1 MNDASKPPEG
11 GQKGGGQT
19 GRKSPRFSFGW
30 VVIVL
35 LLVLVV
41 SQFLAP
47 KPKQPTW
54 QDFTRWVS
62 EGRLEDVIV
71 TKQRIVGKYIEEAG
85 TDGVPE
91 KHVPF
96 EFPRVFGSE
105 KDVELLNA
113 ADVKWR
119 SDVESDGLGSVIL
132 WFLPLIVIV
141 GIWIF
146 LMRRMNPG
154 QQVMSFGKSKA
165 KIYAEKEVQVN
176 FDDVA
181 GVEEAVE
188 EVREIVDFLREP
200 EKFQN
205 LGARIPK
212 GVLLLGAPGT
222 GKTLLARAVAG
233 EAEVP
238 FFTLSGSDF
247 VEMFVGVGASRVRDL
262 FKQAAQTAPCI
273 VFIDELDALG
283 KTRGT
288 SPVSNDEREQTLN
301 ALLVEM
307 DGFDTNSGVIIMAA
321 TNRPEILDAALMRPG
336 RFDRQIVVDKPDIK
350 GREAILAVHAKAVK
364 LNDEVDLGV
373 IAARTPGFAGA
384 ELANVINEA
393 ALLAARNDKTSVT
406 MKELEEAI
414 DRTIAGLEKKKR
426 LMTKKDK
433 EIVAYHETGHALV
446 AAKLPHTD
454 PVHRI
459 SIIPRGMGALGHTLQ
474 LPTDERYLLTFDE
487 LGSRMAVLLGGR
499 AAEIVIY
506 GQVSTGAHNDIERVS
521 KMARRMVTEYGMS
534 DKMGPISWEQ
544 EQRSFLWADGTG
556 SKRDF
561 SEITG
566 REIDEE
572 VMRVVE
578 AAEKVALGTLE
589 ENRDLLEIVA
599 QRLME
604 IELIEA
610 DEFNRLIGE
619 GDGEPSPADAPEP
632 SATEAPP
639 AGEDT
644 ATPAEEETAP
654 PAEEDS
660 AKPAEEETAPPADE
674 EKE

>member
-1 MNDASKPPEG
+1 MNDARKPPEG
-11 GQKGGGQT
+11 SPKGGGQS
-19 GRKSPRFSFGW
+19 GPKKSPRFSFGW
-30 VVIVL
+30 VVLVL
-35 LLVLVV
+35 LLVLLV

-47 KPKQPTW
+47 KPKRPTW
-54 QDFTRWVS
+54 PEFQEWVAQ
-62 EGRLEDVIV
+62 GQVEDVVV
-71 TKQRIVGKYIEEAG
+71 TKPRIFGKHITGAG
-85 TDGVPE
+85 EGAVE
-91 KHVPF
+91 QYEHF
-96 EFPRVFGSE
+96 EFPRVT
-105 KDVELLNA
+105 DQALDIAVLDA
-113 ADVKWR
+113 AKVPWR
-119 SDVESDGLGSVIL
+119 SEIESDGFGGIIF
-132 WFLPLIVIV
+132 WFLPLLVIA
-141 GIWIF
+141 GILIF

-165 KIYAEKEVQVN
+165 RIYAEKEVKVN
-176 FDDVA
+176 FGDVA
-181 GVEEAVE
+181 GIEEAVE

-200 EKFQN
+200 EKFQS

-307 DGFDTNSGVIIMAA
+307 DGFDENSGVIIMAA

-336 RFDRQIVVDKPDIK
+336 RFDRQIVVDKPDIR
-350 GREAILAVHAKAVK
+350 GREAILGVHAKSVK
-364 LNDEVDLGV
+364 LDDEVDLKV

-384 ELANVINEA
+384 DLANVINEA
-393 ALLAARNDKTSVT
+393 ALLAARREKKSVT
-406 MKELEEAI
+406 MDELEEAI
-414 DRTIAGLEKKKR
+414 DRTIVGLEKKKR

-433 EIVAYHETGHALV
+433 EIVAYHEAGHALV

-459 SIIPRGMGALGHTLQ
+459 SIIPRGMGSLGHTLQ

-487 LGSRMAVLLGGR
+487 LSSRMAELLGGR

-534 DKMGPISWEQ
+534 EKMGPISWEQ

-561 SEITG
+561 SEVTG
-566 REIDEE
+566 REIDQE
-572 VMRVVE
+572 VKRVVE
-578 AAEKVALGTLE
+578 AAERLAIDTLTE
-589 ENRDLLEIVA
+589 HRDLLETIG
-599 QRLME
+599 QRLIE
-604 IELIEA
+604 VELIEA
-610 DEFNRLIGE
+610 EEFRQLIGE
-619 GDGEPSPADAPEP
+619 TEEEPSPADAPEP
-632 SATEAPP
+632 GEATKEEPP
-639 AGEDT
+639 D
-644 ATPAEEETAP
+644 AET
-654 PAEEDS
+654 
-660 AKPAEEETAPPADE
+660 TQE
-674 EKE
+674 EK